1 MKNTKVSLFFV
12 ALLLGA
18 MLPAGFA
25 EVTMPGDTKARP
37 GLYDITNKFVR
48 NMKLIRDM
56 TPEKEVVTQ
65 MNIVIEQAD
74 GIVKLYSENGA
85 GRKREVLLRE
95 MKELEGAKNV
105 SKRDLEKIDKMKAEI
120 QELDADGLFMKSGQY
135 LTAAINELRNLL
147 DQVYT
152 KDEDRNQLL
161 RITRMHLE
169 VYQYAYRELMK

>member
-1 MKNTKVSLFFV
+1 MKKAKACFC
-12 ALLLGA
+12 ALLLLAGA

-25 EVTMPGDTKARP
+25 EVTVPGDSKPKP

-48 NMKLIRDM
+48 NMKLIRGM
-56 TPEKEVVTQ
+56 TPEKEVVAQ
-65 MNIVIEQAD
+65 MDIVIEQAD

-95 MKELEGAKNV
+95 MKELEAAKNV

-120 QELDADGLFMKSGQY
+120 QQLDADGLFMKSGQY

-152 KDEDRNQLL
+152 QDDDRNQLL